1 MHRSKFQAV
10 RATEWENPFDPYE
23 LASDINHS
31 KFHPVRAT
39 EHPFDPYDLAA
50 SASDDDNTTLDGVG
64 RASRGPRTESPLQTT
79 KALRILCVIMH
90 LTLVAIHLVLV
101 GVWSTQVE
109 HRLVF
114 ALEHQKIVSLLI
126 TAMMTT
132 FGTIYSALLVFV
144 TQTLSM
150 RRGLQ
155 RYQTLTAT
163 HDNAAA
169 WSGIGSAVAQIWN
182 QKAAPASVAG
192 VLSVFLYLASILAFH
207 ITTPALF
214 SLEAFTAPLS
224 VPVQTQS
231 LPAFNA
237 SAGYNLSPASL
248 VVTNYATSSLSFI
261 PFIMGGSTSLGL
273 SGGTLYDVL
282 DINAGTGNVTVNAKG
297 FNISCGYVSESDV
310 NITFQPQDLKNVYQV
325 EVESTV
331 GGFLIPS
338 TQPGIIANL
347 FNGYHQFS
355 NLLLYS
361 TIPILDSS
369 GTRGPAITLDPPMN
383 TSISTIQVLR
393 CSQTLVNQTAVV
405 DAQAH
410 KLLEAVP
417 SINKTASVWTSGNPP
432 LESNA
437 TTGNGF
443 LDAWATL
450 YQMMPSSDFYL
461 DSTGETFLLASL
473 ADLYLI
479 RSLNLHPANFSNART
494 NVTLHELENALSVV
508 VASMFWTLGHIPPT
522 SGGYNFS
529 DPGEFTEIQEV
540 QNPLEI
546 LRGTADVTVIATQTR
561 LDLSIIA
568 VVAGLVA
575 SIALLL
581 VALPFSLKNP
591 NSEKAS
597 DVPLDGTGILHVIWL
612 YRNHPEL
619 ETLVEQVGQ
628 PTDQNLRE
636 AGMVRTR
643 LVGGK
648 FGMRRLGRELF

>member
-64 RASRGPRTESPLQTT
+64 RAFSRAAHRF
-79 KALRILCVIMH
+79 
-90 LTLVAIHLVLV
+90 
-101 GVWSTQVE
+101 WSTQVE
-109 HRLVF
+109 QRLVF

-126 TAMMTT
+126 TAIMTT

-214 SLEAFTAPLS
+214 SLEAFITAPLS
-224 VPVQTQS
+224 VPRST
-231 LPAFNA
+231 P
-237 SAGYNLSPASL
+237 SAGYNLSNPASL
-248 VVTNYATSSLSFI
+248 VVTNYATSSLYFI
-261 PFIMGGSTSLGL
+261 PSIMGGSTSLGL

-393 CSQTLVNQTAVV
+393 CSQTLVNQTAV
-405 DAQAH
+405 
-410 KLLEAVP
+410 LLEAVP

-432 LESNA
+432 LQSNA

-450 YQMMPSSDFYL
+450 YQMRPSSDFYL
-461 DSTGETFLLASL
+461 DSTGETLLLASL

-479 RSLNLHPANFSNART
+479 RSLNLHP
-494 NVTLHELENALSVV
+494 LENALSVV

-529 DPGEFTEIQEV
+529 DPGEFTEIQE
-540 QNPLEI
+540 
-546 LRGTADVTVIATQTR
+546 
-561 LDLSIIA
+561 

-619 ETLVEQVGQ
+619 EQ
-628 PTDQNLRE
+628 

-648 FGMRRLGRELF
+648 FGMRRLGRELFGNLQERGGMIGTNVHT

>member
-1 MHRSKFQAV
+1 MMCLYACVSLSSLPSTQEARGLAFLSSQLWKLATITTIISLRPQNSLQHSLGFSSAV

-126 TAMMTT
+126 TAIMTT

-144 TQTLSM
+144 TQT
-150 RRGLQ
+150 Q

-207 ITTPALF
+207 ITTPALC

-237 SAGYNLSPASL
+237 SAGYNLSNPASL
-248 VVTNYATSSLSFI
+248 VVTNYATSSLYFI
-261 PFIMGGSTSLGL
+261 PSIMGGSTSLGL

-282 DINAGTGNVTVNAKG
+282 DINAGT
-297 FNISCGYVSESDV
+297 E
-310 NITFQPQDLKNVYQV
+310 
-325 EVESTV
+325 
-331 GGFLIPS
+331 
-338 TQPGIIANL
+338 PGIIANL

-417 SINKTASVWTSGNPP
+417 SINKSASVWTSVGDTLPD
-432 LESNA
+432 
-437 TTGNGF
+437 
-443 LDAWATL
+443 DAVL
-450 YQMMPSSDFYL
+450 GFYL

-473 ADLYLI
+473 ADL
-479 RSLNLHPANFSNART
+479 SLNLHPANFSNART

-508 VASMFWTLGHIPPT
+508 VASMFWTRHIPPT

-561 LDLSIIA
+561 LDEAKYCQSGNIA
-568 VVAGLVA
+568 
-575 SIALLL
+575 
-581 VALPFSLKNP
+581 
-591 NSEKAS
+591 
-597 DVPLDGTGILHVIWL
+597 
-612 YRNHPEL
+612 
-619 ETLVEQVGQ
+619 
-628 PTDQNLRE
+628 
-636 AGMVRTR
+636 
-643 LVGGK
+643 
-648 FGMRRLGRELF
+648 

>member
-126 TAMMTT
+126 TAIMTT

-237 SAGYNLSPASL
+237 SAGYNLSNPASL
-248 VVTNYATSSLSFI
+248 VVTNYATSSLYFI
-261 PFIMGGSTSLGL
+261 PLGL

-393 CSQTLVNQTAVV
+393 CSQTLVNQTAVPY
-405 DAQAH
+405 
-410 KLLEAVP
+410 P

-432 LESNA
+432 LQSNA

-450 YQMMPSSDFYL
+450 YQMRPSSDFYL

-479 RSLNLHPANFSNART
+479 RSLNLHPVNFSNART

-508 VASMFWTLGHIPPT
+508 VASMFWTLGHIPPM

-561 LDLSIIA
+561 LD

-619 ETLVEQVGQ
+619 EQVGQ

-648 FGMRRLGRELF
+648 FGMRRLGRELFGNLQERGGMIGTNVHT

>member
-1 MHRSKFQAV
+1 
-10 RATEWENPFDPYE
+10 
-23 LASDINHS
+23 
-31 KFHPVRAT
+31 
-39 EHPFDPYDLAA
+39 
-50 SASDDDNTTLDGVG
+50 
-64 RASRGPRTESPLQTT
+64 
-79 KALRILCVIMH
+79 
-90 LTLVAIHLVLV
+90 
-101 GVWSTQVE
+101 
-109 HRLVF
+109 
-114 ALEHQKIVSLLI
+114 
-126 TAMMTT
+126 
-132 FGTIYSALLVFV
+132 IYSALLVFV

-169 WSGIGSAVAQIWN
+169 C
-182 QKAAPASVAG
+182 
-192 VLSVFLYLASILAFH
+192 ILAFH

-237 SAGYNLSPASL
+237 SAGYNLSNPASL
-248 VVTNYATSSLSFI
+248 VVTNYATSSLYFI
-261 PFIMGGSTSLGL
+261 PSIMGGSTSLGL

-338 TQPGIIANL
+338 TQPGIIPNL

-393 CSQTLVNQTAVV
+393 CSQTL
-405 DAQAH
+405 AH

-561 LDLSIIA
+561 LD

-581 VALPFSLKNP
+581 
-591 NSEKAS
+591 KAS